1 MRQVVARR
9 AGGPEV
15 LETVDVPEPAAG
27 PGEVVVRTEAIGVK
41 LRGRVPGSSATRSRR
56 GSTASSRS
64 SAPRRP
70 THASTPARTW
80 ERSCSC
86 RSQRSQ

>member
-15 LETVDVPEPAAG
+15 LETVDVPEPAPG
-27 PGEVVVRTEAIGVK
+27 PGEVVVRTEAIGVNFAD
-41 LRGRVPGSSATRSRR
+41 VSATRSRR